1 MTEDFQFRQRLR
13 LAQGRLRLFKWLV
26 VPTAM
31 GIEAAAILAFVLWTG
46 SPAGLI
52 IGLMIGGVLLG
63 TGVFYLLRAPWPRCP
78 ECNRKL
84 TELYSRRHQQRRM
97 DPTGPDVDDLL
108 RCPYCRAELH
118 SHTVAS
124 RAEGQ
129 GPSRP

>member
-26 VPTAM
+26 VPVAM
-31 GIEAAAILAFVLWTG
+31 AIEAVAILAFVFWTG

-63 TGVFYLLRAPWPRCP
+63 VGVFYLIRAPWPRCP

-84 TELYSRRHQQRRM
+84 TELYSRRHQQRRS
-97 DPTGPDVDDLL
+97 DPTGPDVDELL

-118 SHTVAS
+118 SQAVAS

-129 GPSRP
+129 GPSGP